1 MDHKENFLKVNKMK
15 KGIFHFHSTYSYDG
29 INTIEKIVKTIK
41 DKKLDFVVLTDHE
54 TIKGSLELQRKIKEQ
69 NLNVEIPTAA
79 EYKTDRG
86 DVIALNIKNEIT
98 DMKWEEFYKNA
109 KEQNAILILP
119 HPYDGHT
126 QIEELAQAVDV
137 IEVFNARSSVINNY
151 KSYLLALKYKKPVIW
166 SSDSHIPQTLLNV
179 VVGYEK
185 KDLKFHEALTNG
197 EIAPLF
203 LKKSSVSDIFLSQ
216 LKKAYV
222 NKNFKL
228 FIYIVYKTLFK
239 RTKEDYL
246 NL

>member
-1 MDHKENFLKVNKMK
+1 MK

-29 INTIEKIVKTIK
+29 INTIENIIKVIK
-41 DKKLDFVVLTDHE
+41 DQKLDFAVLTDHE
-54 TIKGSLELQRKIKEQ
+54 TIQGSLELQKKAKEH
-69 NLNVEIPTAA
+69 NLNVDIPIAA
-79 EYKTDRG
+79 EYKTDQG

-98 DMKWEEFYKNA
+98 DMKWEEFYKKA
-109 KEQNAILILP
+109 REQNAILILP

-126 QIEELAQAVDV
+126 QIEELAQSVDV
-137 IEVFNARSSVINNY
+137 IEVFNARSSVVNNY
-151 KSYLLALKYKKPVIW
+151 KSYLLALKHKKPMIW
-166 SSDSHIPQTLLNV
+166 SSDSHISQSLLNV

-185 KDLKFHEALTNG
+185 NDLNFYEALTKG

-203 LKKSSVSDIFLSQ
+203 LKKSSLLDIFLSQ

-228 FIYIVYKTLFK
+228 VLYVVYKTLFK

>member
-1 MDHKENFLKVNKMK
+1 MK

-29 INTIEKIVKTIK
+29 INTLEKIIK
-41 DKKLDFVVLTDHE
+41 IIKEKKLDFVVLTDHD
-54 TIKGSLELQRKIKEQ
+54 TIKGSLELQKKVKEQ

-86 DVIALNIKNEIT
+86 DVIALNLKNEIT
-98 DMKWEEFYKNA
+98 DMRWQEFYKNA
-109 KEQNAILILP
+109 KEQNALLILP
-119 HPYDGHT
+119 HPYDGHR

-137 IEVFNARSSVINNY
+137 IEIFNSRSSVINNY

-179 VVGYEK
+179 VIGYEK
-185 KDLKFHEALTNG
+185 KDLQFHEALTNG

-203 LKKSSVSDIFLSQ
+203 LKKSSVLDIFFSQ

-222 NKNFKL
+222 NKDFKL

-239 RTKEDYL
+239 RAKEDYL

>member
-1 MDHKENFLKVNKMK
+1 MDDKKNVRKVNEMK

-29 INTIEKIVKTIK
+29 INTLEKIIKIIK
-41 DKKLDFVVLTDHE
+41 DKKLDFVVLTDHD
-54 TIKGSLELQRKIKEQ
+54 TIKGSLELQRKLKER
-69 NLNVEIPTAA
+69 NFDVEVPTAA

-86 DVIALNIKNEIT
+86 DVIALNLKTEIT
-98 DMKWEEFYKNA
+98 DMKWQEFYKNA
-109 KEQNAILILP
+109 KEQNAILVLP

-137 IEVFNARSSVINNY
+137 IEVFNSRSSIINNY
-151 KSYLLALKYKKPVIW
+151 KSYLLALKYKKPIIW

-179 VVGYEK
+179 VVGYGK
-185 KDLKFHEALTNG
+185 KDLKFHEALING

-203 LKKSSVSDIFLSQ
+203 LKKSSVLDIFLSQ

>member
-1 MDHKENFLKVNKMK
+1 MK

-29 INTIEKIVKTIK
+29 INTIENIIK
-41 DKKLDFVVLTDHE
+41 VIRDKKLDFVVLTDHE
-54 TIKGSLELQRKIKEQ
+54 TIQGSLELQKKAKEYH
-69 NLNVEIPTAA
+69 LDVEIPTAA
-79 EYKTDRG
+79 EYKTNRG
-86 DVIALNIKNEIT
+86 DVIALNVKNEIT

-109 KEQNAILILP
+109 REQNAMLILP

-151 KSYLLALKYKKPVIW
+151 KSYLLALKYKKSMIW
-166 SSDSHIPQTLLNV
+166 SSDSHIPQSLLNV

-185 KDLKFHEALTNG
+185 KGLKFHEALTDG

-203 LKKSSVSDIFLSQ
+203 LKKSSVLDIFLSQ

>member
-1 MDHKENFLKVNKMK
+1 MK

-29 INTIEKIVKTIK
+29 INTIENIINIIK
-41 DKKLDFVVLTDHE
+41 DKKLDFVVLTDHD
-54 TIKGSLELQRKIKEQ
+54 TIKGSLELQRKLRQ
-69 NLNVEIPTAA
+69 HNLNVEVPIAA
-79 EYKTDRG
+79 EYKTSRG
-86 DVIALNIKNEIT
+86 DVIALNLKNEIT
-98 DMKWEEFYKNA
+98 NMEWQEFYENA
-109 KEQNAILILP
+109 KAQNAILVLP

-137 IEVFNARSSVINNY
+137 IEVFNSRSSVINNY

-166 SSDSHIPQTLLNV
+166 SSDSHIPQSLLNV

-203 LKKSSVSDIFLSQ
+203 HKRSSVLDIFLSQ

-246 NL
+246 HL

>member
-1 MDHKENFLKVNKMK
+1 MDDKKNVRKVNGMK

-29 INTIEKIVKTIK
+29 INTLEKIIK
-41 DKKLDFVVLTDHE
+41 IIKEKKLDFVVLTDHD
-54 TIKGSLELQRKIKEQ
+54 TIKGSVELQKKVKEH

-86 DVIALNIKNEIT
+86 DVIALNVKNEIT
-98 DMKWEEFYKNA
+98 DMKWDEFYKNA
-109 KEQNAILILP
+109 KEQNAILVLP
-119 HPYDGHT
+119 HPYDGHS
-126 QIEELAQAVDV
+126 QIEELAQSVDV
-137 IEVFNARSSVINNY
+137 IEVFNSRSSVVNNY

-166 SSDSHIPQTLLNV
+166 SSDSHIPQTLLNG

-185 KDLKFHEALTNG
+185 KDLKFHEALTNS

-203 LKKSSVSDIFLSQ
+203 LKKSSVSDIFISQ

>member
-1 MDHKENFLKVNKMK
+1 MDDKKNVRKVNEMR

-29 INTIEKIVKTIK
+29 INTLEKIIK
-41 DKKLDFVVLTDHE
+41 IIKEKKLDFVVLTDHD
-54 TIKGSLELQRKIKEQ
+54 TIKGSVELQKKAKEQ

-86 DVIALNIKNEIT
+86 DVIALNLKNEIT
-98 DMKWEEFYKNA
+98 DMRWQEFYKDA

-119 HPYDGHT
+119 HPYDGHK

-137 IEVFNARSSVINNY
+137 IEVFNSRSSVINNY
-151 KSYLLALKYKKPVIW
+151 KSYLLALQYKKPVIW

-179 VVGYEK
+179 VLGYEK
-185 KDLKFHEALTNG
+185 KGLKFHEALTNG
-197 EIAPLF
+197 EVAPLF
-203 LKKSSVSDIFLSQ
+203 LKKSSASDVFFSQ

-222 NKNFKL
+222 KKNFKL

>member
-1 MDHKENFLKVNKMK
+1 MK

-29 INTIEKIVKTIK
+29 INTIENIIKVIK
-41 DKKLDFVVLTDHE
+41 DKKLDFIVLTDHE
-54 TIKGSLELQRKIKEQ
+54 TIEGSLELQKKVKEY
-69 NLNVEIPTAA
+69 NLDVEIPTAA
-79 EYKTDRG
+79 EYKTNQG

-98 DMKWEEFYKNA
+98 DMKWEEFYKSA
-109 KEQNAILILP
+109 REQNAMLILP

-126 QIEELAQAVDV
+126 QIEKLAQAVDV

-151 KSYLLALKYKKPVIW
+151 KSYLLALKYKKTMIW
-166 SSDSHIPQTLLNV
+166 SSDSHIPQSLLNV

-203 LKKSSVSDIFLSQ
+203 IKKSSVLDIFLSQ